1 MNKKI
6 VFCGGGKMA
15 EGIIRDVLNNK
26 EVSPGSITVS
36 EPVAARC
43 QYLTDTYGV
52 TAAADAATAIKEAG
66 MVIIAVT
73 PVHVPSVT
81 GVLKPLISKETIVL
95 SIAAGI
101 TVGTL
106 ASQLGDDKKIVRVV
120 PNTMG
125 QSGHGY
131 SAYYLNGNCG
141 EQDKLFVEDIL
152 SALGQLMPLS
162 ENMFN
167 TFSSFSNVGPMW
179 LYKMIEALIDA
190 GVYIGLGRDA
200 ARNIVLKNM
209 LGAATVLETTGEH
222 PAVKVDQMTS
232 PGGVTIEALKVLQ
245 QEGFSSAIMN
255 SVAACFD
262 KTNSLE

>member
-15 EGIIRDVLNNK
+15 EGIIRDVLHNK
-26 EVSPGSITVS
+26 AATPDSIVVNDPVVSRR
-36 EPVAARC
+36 E
-43 QYLTDTYGV
+43 YLNDTYGV
-52 TAAADAATAIKEAG
+52 KTVADVTEATKDAG
-66 MVIIAVT
+66 MIIIAVT

-81 GVLKPLISKETIVL
+81 SVLKPLISKDTLVL

-106 ASQLGDDKKIVRVV
+106 ATGLGDDKKIVRVV
-120 PNTMG
+120 PNTLG

-131 SAYYLNGNCG
+131 SAYYLNEHCN
-141 EQDKLFVEDIL
+141 EQDKLFVEGIL
-152 SALGQLMPLS
+152 GALGQLMPLS

-179 LYKMIEALIDA
+179 LYKTIESLTDA
-190 GVYIGLGRDA
+190 GVYIGLSRDA

-209 LGAATVLETTGEH
+209 LGVATVLDTTAEH
-222 PAVKVDQMTS
+222 PAVKVDQMAS

-245 QEGFSSAIMN
+245 QEGFSSALLN